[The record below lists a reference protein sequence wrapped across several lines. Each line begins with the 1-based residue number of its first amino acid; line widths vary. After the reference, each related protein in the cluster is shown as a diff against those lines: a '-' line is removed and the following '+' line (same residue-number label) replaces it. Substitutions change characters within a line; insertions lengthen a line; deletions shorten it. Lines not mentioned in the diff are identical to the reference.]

1 MHTCIY
7 NTHACINT
15 YIQEKEST
23 ISYSKTIVQ
32 TKDMSYASFKCKDIE
47 VIRTNL
53 HSSQLPE
60 KLEDLVM
67 ELLLAPGHDI
77 QGPSLLWAVLCIT
90 DG

>member
-67 ELLLAPGHDI
+67 ELLLAHNWNGTLNAI
-77 QGPSLLWAVLCIT
+77 
-90 DG
+90 